1 MHQCPTVDLTYTQTN
16 LNPFNNTDIQDDNI
30 LLELTDAV
38 YQQDDKLMKIEQENA
53 ILNAT
58 FSKLQAELREGG
70 DHAANELLNPE
81 PQTKTMKQTERAARL
96 GKGILFTK
104 EYN

>member
-1 MHQCPTVDLTYTQTN
+1 MTL
-16 LNPFNNTDIQDDNI
+16 FNNTDIKDDSI

-58 FSKLQAELREGG
+58 ISKLQVDLREDR
-70 DHAANELLNPE
+70 DHAASELLRTE
-81 PQTKTMKQTERAARL
+81 PQTQTLKQTERAVRL
-96 GKGILFTK
+96 GKEFFVCKGINFSQ
-104 EYN
+104 N

>member
-1 MHQCPTVDLTYTQTN
+1 MN
-16 LNPFNNTDIQDDNI
+16 LFNNTDIQDDSI

-58 FSKLQAELREGG
+58 ISKLQAGLREDG
-70 DHAANELLNPE
+70 DNAANELLRPE
-81 PQTKTMKQTERAARL
+81 PQRKTLKQTERAARV
-96 GKGILFTK
+96 GEDFSD
-104 EYN
+104 